1 MDPSDSTDEALAQR
15 LQAGDEESL
24 SLLMQRFEPK
34 LMRYGRR
41 FLEGQREDVLRQ
53 AVQDIFISAYQ
64 NIESFDPRQRFS
76 PWIYRIAHNA
86 FVDILRRRTKQP
98 LYGIDFDQ
106 LISHPI
112 HEDSFAAEKEQEE
125 IRVLVE
131 KGLGELAPAQR
142 EIIVLYY
149 FEELSYKEIADVL
162 HVPVST
168 VGVRLAR
175 ARTTLKRTLPNSSEL
190 PL

>member
-1 MDPSDSTDEALAQR
+1 
-15 LQAGDEESL
+15 
-24 SLLMQRFEPK
+24 
-34 LMRYGRR
+34 
-41 FLEGQREDVLRQ
+41 VLRQ
-53 AVQDIFISAYQ
+53 AVQDIFISVYQ
-64 NIESFDPRQRFS
+64 NIEGFDTRQRFS

-86 FVDILRRRTKQP
+86 FVDILRQRSREP

-112 HEDSFAAEKEQEE
+112 HEDTSASEKDKEE
-125 IRVLVE
+125 SRVLVE
-131 KGLGELAPAQR
+131 KSLASLTPAQR
-142 EIIVLYY
+142 EVLLLYY

-162 HVPVST
+162 HVPIST

-175 ARTTLKRTLPNSSEL
+175 ARASLKRILPAVSDL